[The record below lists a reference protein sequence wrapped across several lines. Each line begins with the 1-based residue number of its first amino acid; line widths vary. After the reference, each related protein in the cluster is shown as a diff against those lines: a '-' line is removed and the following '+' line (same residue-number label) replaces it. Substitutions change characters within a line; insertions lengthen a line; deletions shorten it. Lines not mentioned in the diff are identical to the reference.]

1 MITSEELGARLGVS
15 ASWVRRNVSLFPS
28 AVKVGRA
35 WRFSPTAAED
45 YIDQQRAVAAGIS
58 IEPRTRRAQ
67 TRHEKETRE

>member
-15 ASWVRRNVSLFPS
+15 ASWVRRNVALFPS

-45 YIDQQRAVAAGIS
+45 YIDQQRAVAARIS